1 MAPRQVFHDLSFR
14 GRRAQRVGRPG
25 YSDRVLSSRRPSR
38 AQAVNLFAWLG
49 GMGVTKSQIRI
60 EVWKLGARNQGEALQ
75 AAQAELKAG
84 GLTSERIQLLRAC
97 VRELSAG

>member
-1 MAPRQVFHDLSFR
+1 
-14 GRRAQRVGRPG
+14 
-25 YSDRVLSSRRPSR
+25 
-38 AQAVNLFAWLG
+38 VNLFAWLG